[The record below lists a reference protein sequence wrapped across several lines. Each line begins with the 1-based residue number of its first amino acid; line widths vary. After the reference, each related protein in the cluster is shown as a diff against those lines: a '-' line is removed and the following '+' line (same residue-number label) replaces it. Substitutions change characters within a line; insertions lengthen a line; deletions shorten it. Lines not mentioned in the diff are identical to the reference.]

1 MIIVS
6 LSSSLQVYKIILC
19 VASHITNSLLYYTSI
34 ELDQRERLSGLL
46 KIMSPK
52 IEN

>member
-19 VASHITNSLLYYTSI
+19 VASHITNSHFYIIPLRLES
-34 ELDQRERLSGLL
+34 QRRLSGLL